1 MALKAVRMVT
11 VEDTGRKE
19 IDIKRYAKVEK
30 IPGGAIEDSVVLNGV
45 MINKDITH
53 PKMRRKI
60 ENPRI
65 VLLDCP
71 MEYKKGESMTNME
84 LSKET
89 DFSRVLELEEEAIK
103 SMCDEI
109 IKVRDYMESL
119 KLSADQSKSLGRKW
133 TPSFSS
139 RIRCRMFV

>member
-1 MALKAVRMVT
+1 MLFLCRADLACQIAYDAVNT
-11 VEDTGRKE
+11 VFLEENGRKE

-109 IKVRDYMESL
+109 IKVRR
-119 KLSADQSKSLGRKW
+119 GR
-133 TPSFSS
+133 
-139 RIRCRMFV
+139 V

>member
-1 MALKAVRMVT
+1 MALRAVRMVT

-30 IPGGAIEDSVVLNGV
+30 IPGGAIEDSEVLNGV

-71 MEYKKGESMTNME
+71 LEYKKGESMTNME

-103 SMCDEI
+103 AMCDEI
-109 IKVRDYMESL
+109 IKVSE
-119 KLSADQSKSLGRKW
+119 
-133 TPSFSS
+133 
-139 RIRCRMFV
+139 